1 MEEIEAKWLD
11 IDPKEIEKRL
21 LKLGAVKKFDTVF
34 RRKVFEFPGWLL
46 NKQGAWLR
54 VRDEG
59 DKVTLGYK
67 RRMGKGEGG
76 IKGDVGMEEI
86 EVEVSD
92 FEKTAQIFYK
102 LGMEDKFYEE
112 NRRIEYEIDGVK
124 VDIDFWPLLKPY
136 VELEGKNWEE
146 VYSLAAKLELKKDE
160 AKIMPTWEVYKLNGI
175 NEGDYEV
182 LTFEKQIKRQV
193 RL

>member
-21 LKLGAVKKFDTVF
+21 LKLGAVKKFDAVF
-34 RRKVFEFPGWLL
+34 RRKVFEFPGWPL

-76 IKGDVGMEEI
+76 
-86 EVEVSD
+86 
-92 FEKTAQIFYK
+92 
-102 LGMEDKFYEE
+102 
-112 NRRIEYEIDGVK
+112 
-124 VDIDFWPLLKPY
+124 
-136 VELEGKNWEE
+136 
-146 VYSLAAKLELKKDE
+146 
-160 AKIMPTWEVYKLNGI
+160 
-175 NEGDYEV
+175 
-182 LTFEKQIKRQV
+182 
-193 RL
+193 